1 MSRSCTAARVLI
13 CANGEPPS
21 DASLARLRAA
31 HDLCIATDG
40 AADWM
45 LRMGQAPDRVLGD
58 MDSASPDALASLPE
72 GAVEP
77 TPDQEACDLEKA
89 VRWCLARG
97 ATAITVV
104 GATGRRFDHTITTVS
119 ILLALH
125 LEADL
130 RVVSGGSVTR
140 ACSSRMTVS
149 GSPGDRLS
157 LTAMAPARGVGLR
170 GVQWPL
176 QAETLLPG
184 SRGVSNVMTEAAA
197 EVTVEQ
203 GVVLVTH
210 FAVDGPQI

>member
-1 MSRSCTAARVLI
+1 VSPSRTAARVLI

-21 DASLARLRAA
+21 AASLARFCAA
-31 HDLCIATDG
+31 HDLCIAADG

-45 LRMGQAPDRVLGD
+45 LGMGQAPDLVLGD
-58 MDSASPDALASLPE
+58 MDSASKDALTSLPD
-72 GAVEP
+72 GAVELAL
-77 TPDQEACDLEKA
+77 DQDECDLEKA
-89 VRWCLARG
+89 VRWCLERG

-104 GATGRRFDHTITTVS
+104 GATGRRFDHSLTTVS

-125 LEADL
+125 QEADL

-157 LTAMAPARGVGLR
+157 LTVMAPAQGVRLSGVRWPLR
-170 GVQWPL
+170 G
-176 QAETLLPG
+176 ETLLPG
-184 SRGVSNVMTEAAA
+184 SRGVSNVMTEATA

-210 FAVDGPQI
+210 FTGDEPEP

>member
-21 DASLARLRAA
+21 AASLARLRTA

-40 AADWM
+40 AADWL

-58 MDSASPDALASLPE
+58 MDSASPDALASLPD
-72 GAVEP
+72 GTVEP

-89 VRWCLARG
+89 ARWCLARG

-104 GATGRRFDHTITTVS
+104 GATGHRFDHTLTTVS

-125 LEADL
+125 QEADL
-130 RVVSGGSVTR
+130 RVVNGGSVTR
-140 ACSSRMTVS
+140 ACSSHMAVF

-157 LTAMAPARGVGLR
+157 LTAMAPARGVSLSGVRWPLR
-170 GVQWPL
+170 G
-176 QAETLLPG
+176 ETLLPG
-184 SRGVSNVMTEAAA
+184 SRGVSNVMTAATA
-197 EVTVEQ
+197 EVTVEH

-210 FAVDGPQI
+210 FAVDEPQI